1 MTRKTQIEER
11 LAVLSGLDTANMTLT
26 EIYESFPCEIK
37 KETLR
42 RFLWKHR
49 IPYVVFQPKQSVSAK
64 SLLDIYKR
72 LKREGGFSYEKLG
85 KALGV
90 SRQRAHMIAIRHG
103 MSQQFSK
110 ANCSQSLLTKTDW
123 QLD

>member
-11 LAVLSGLDTANMTLT
+11 LAVLSELDTANMTLA
-26 EIYESFPCEIK
+26 EIYESFPYEIQ

-42 RFLWKHR
+42 RFLWKHE
-49 IPYVVFQPKQSVSAK
+49 IPYVAFRKKQSVSAK
-64 SLLDIYKR
+64 TLLDIYKR
-72 LKREGGFSYEKLG
+72 IKREGRFSYEKLG

-103 MSQQFSK
+103 MSQQFAK
-110 ANCSQSLLTKTDW
+110 ENCSQPLLTKTD
-123 QLD
+123 